1 MNLLKHP
8 LFQINM
14 IIVCSLVLIELLHVN
29 YHRTAPP
36 CPVQQ
41 IEMEVPMCG
50 CNVDELLQFL
60 YGKWAEL
67 EKWDSV
73 IRIAVDHDYVDR
85 TFKLRNGHVVALMP
99 PMQGG

>member
-1 MNLLKHP
+1 MKLKII
-8 LFQINM
+8 LF
-14 IIVCSLVLIELLHVN
+14 SVLQDVAGE
-29 YHRTAPP
+29 
-36 CPVQQ
+36 QQ